1 MMSMPDPEALDVGDE
16 SLLARL
22 RAAREASGLTQAQVA
37 AELGV
42 SRPLLIAIERGARE
56 VSPVELIKLANIYGR
71 PVSELLRPAPP
82 PIAIGARLRA
92 ILASAPGAK
101 HLDSGIRELESCADD
116 YLDLLRRAKTG
127 LPGTYP
133 AIRPIEF
140 LEPDRVAEDLAVE
153 ERNRL
158 GIGDGP
164 VPRMRE
170 VLEFEAGLRV
180 FVVPLPPRVAGLFV
194 FVDSLGGCAA
204 VNARHPVERRRW
216 TIAHEYAHFL
226 SSRGRAEITPLATS
240 RRVREIERFA
250 DAFAGN
256 FIMPR
261 TGLARRFNELK
272 RSAEGKVM
280 PGMLVQLAHMYCV
293 SVQALTLRLEDL
305 GLIGGGTW
313 DKLREHSFQP
323 RAATPDMGLEATI
336 DHLEMMPLHY
346 RSVAAQLYADGEI
359 TEGQLARYLRTD
371 IVGARRSYREL
382 TASRDVAADGSA
394 RILDLAGPGE

>member
-1 MMSMPDPEALDVGDE
+1 MMAMPDPETLDVGDE
-16 SLLARL
+16 SLPARL
-22 RAAREASGLTQAQVA
+22 RAAREASGMTQAQVA

-42 SRPLLIAIERGARE
+42 SRPLLIAIERGSRE
-56 VSPVELIKLANIYGR
+56 VSPVELIKLANIYDR

-82 PIAIGARLRA
+82 PIVIGARFRA
-92 ILASAPGAK
+92 ILASAPSAK

-127 LPGTYP
+127 VPGTYP
-133 AIRPIEF
+133 AIRPIEY

-180 FVVPLPPRVAGLFV
+180 FVVPLPPGVAGLFV

-216 TIAHEYAHFL
+216 TIAHEYAHLL
-226 SSRGRAEITPLATS
+226 SSRGRAEITPLTPS
-240 RRVREIERFA
+240 RRAREIERFA

-256 FIMPR
+256 FLMPR
-261 TGLARRFNELK
+261 TGLARRFNELR

-280 PGMLVQLAHMYCV
+280 PGMLVQLAHLYCV
-293 SVQALTLRLEDL
+293 SVQALTLRLENL
-305 GLIGGGTW
+305 GLIDSGTW

-323 RAATPDMGLEATI
+323 RAAMPGPRLDAT

-359 TEGQLARYLRTD
+359 TESQLARYLRTD
-371 IVGARRSYREL
+371 IVGARRSYLEL
-382 TASRDVAADGSA
+382 TASRDVAEDGSA
-394 RILDLAGPGE
+394 QILDLAESGD